1 MFTRWAAKLEASRMR
16 RTRDLALPT
25 TDGTELLN
33 GPPSLRLSPQ
43 EWRREL
49 LIEPV
54 WGAFLLVGVPKT

>member
-1 MFTRWAAKLEASRMR
+1 MR

-33 GPPSLRLSPQ
+33 GPPSLQLSPQ